1 MQLAGRP
8 MEDWIERYG
17 HSHTHPFNRMC
28 HALGIPL
35 IALSLPLLA
44 VAALSGRFWDIP
56 TAMFLAGWALQ
67 FAGHIVEGKPP
78 EFFKDWRFLLVGLR
92 WWIAKVLHAR

>member
-1 MQLAGRP
+1 
-8 MEDWIERYG
+8 MEEWIERYG

-28 HALGIPL
+28 HARGIPL
-35 IALSLPLLA
+35 IALSLPLVA
-44 VAALSGRFWDIP
+44 VAPLWGRFWQIP
-56 TAMFLAGWALQ
+56 TAMLLAGWAHQ